1 MTNSLSGGG
10 AERAMNI
17 LANELHRIGHTV
29 SLVAI
34 NHSKPD
40 LVTPD
45 CSVITLER
53 EWRGTLKSSI
63 KSFIG
68 FQKAIWKISPHLTIL
83 NCDLPEFFGALA
95 HLNSRVIVVE
105 HANAPWSTRLI
116 LGRVTR
122 KLLKLKK
129 TEWVAV
135 SDKLSIWPNRS
146 IPSRIIPNPIADL
159 EVTKFPTVSLIS
171 RLVFVGRL
179 THLKNPE
186 GFIEIAKLCSLP
198 VLIIGDGEDRESL
211 IAKCIDLKIESDFQG
226 WVSNPWELMK
236 KTDLL
241 VIPSRSEG
249 DGLVVIEAILRNI
262 PLIIADIPEFRRF
275 NFPDVNYASEVTDFS
290 ASITGNF
297 MNASI
302 FQVNSVITHEI
313 AKHRD
318 IENIARSWEDL
329 FREMNLPK

>member
-1 MTNSLSGGG
+1 
-10 AERAMNI
+10 
-17 LANELHRIGHTV
+17 
-29 SLVAI
+29 
-34 NHSKPD
+34 
-40 LVTPD
+40 
-45 CSVITLER
+45 
-53 EWRGTLKSSI
+53 
-63 KSFIG
+63 
-68 FQKAIWKISPHLTIL
+68 
-83 NCDLPEFFGALA
+83 
-95 HLNSRVIVVE
+95 
-105 HANAPWSTRLI
+105 
-116 LGRVTR
+116 
-122 KLLKLKK
+122 
-129 TEWVAV
+129 
-135 SDKLSIWPNRS
+135 
-146 IPSRIIPNPIADL
+146 
-159 EVTKFPTVSLIS
+159 
-171 RLVFVGRL
+171 
-179 THLKNPE
+179 
-186 GFIEIAKLCSLP
+186 
-198 VLIIGDGEDRESL
+198 
-211 IAKCIDLKIESDFQG
+211 
-226 WVSNPWELMK
+226 MK